1 MVLLNKELIPLE
13 WNNQRIMTTKT
24 LAECYETEEIRIQQG
39 FQRNISRF
47 IEGKHFY
54 RLKGDN
60 LKEFKANYL
69 KDSSLGISKF
79 ASELILW
86 TERGT
91 LRHAKILDTDKA
103 WDAYE
108 QLEDTYFH
116 VREVAPQL
124 IEEQR
129 INAIEDE
136 KERNIRLRIVQL
148 KKLVKLDPND
158 TISATLLNQA
168 NNELEIYLQNKS
180 IKEIES
186 KIDKFSVLRE
196 GDMNANVIAKR
207 LDLYSVNNKPHGQL
221 VEATAKEIGIY
232 VNPNGNVGYQNE
244 YVSVNLCNVNGQII
258 PTLMYTEKAFDDIKS
273 YIDNGLDF
281 EVSYY
286 KRGEN
291 KGKYNKATV
300 NLVGKNFSVNETT
313 YKKYKNN

>member
-1 MVLLNKELIPLE
+1 MDKQLTPLE
-13 WNNQRIMTTKT
+13 WNNRRIMTTKT
-24 LAECYETEEIRIQQG
+24 LAECYETEEKNIQMN
-39 FQRNISRF
+39 FKRNSDRF
-47 IEGKHFY
+47 IEGKHY
-54 RLKGDN
+54 YLLKGAE
-60 LKEFKANYL
+60 LKEFKNL
-69 KDSSLGISKF
+69 PTVSGLVDKRTPSLM
-79 ASELILW
+79 LW
-86 TERGT
+86 TEKGA
-91 LRHAKILDTDKA
+91 LRHAKMLDTDKA
-103 WDAYE
+103 WDIYE
-108 QLEDTYFH
+108 QLEETYFH
-116 VREVAPQL
+116 VKEVAPQL

-136 KERNIRLRIVQL
+136 KERNIRLRIIQL

-168 NNELEIYLQNKS
+168 NTELEVYMQSKS
-180 IKEIES
+180 IKEIEN
-186 KIDKFSVLRE
+186 KLDKFSVLRE

-207 LDLYSVNNKPHGQL
+207 LDLYSINNKPHGQL

-258 PTLMYTEKAFDDIKS
+258 PTLMYTEKAFNDIKS
-273 YIDNGLDF
+273 YANNGFDF

-291 KGKYNKATV
+291 RGKYNKATIS
-300 NLVGKNFSVNETT
+300 LVGKNFSVNETT

>member
-1 MVLLNKELIPLE
+1 MNKQLIPLE
-13 WNNQRIMTTKT
+13 WNNQRIMTNEM
-24 LAECYETEEIRIQQG
+24 LAECYETDKDNIKVN
-39 FQRNISRF
+39 FSRNKDRF
-47 IEGKHFY
+47 VEGKHY
-54 RLKGDN
+54 YKLTGRE
-60 LKEFKANYL
+60 LKEFKNL
-69 KDSSLGISKF
+69 VTDSNLVDKRTPSLM
-79 ASELILW
+79 LW
-86 TERGT
+86 TEKGA

-103 WDAYE
+103 WDVYE
-108 QLEDTYFH
+108 QLEETYFH
-116 VREVAPQL
+116 VKEVAPQL

-168 NNELEIYLQNKS
+168 NNELEIYLQSKS

-196 GDMNANVIAKR
+196 GDINANVIAKR

-221 VEATAKEIGIY
+221 VEAIAKDIGIY
-232 VNPNGNVGYQNE
+232 INPNGNVGYQNE
-244 YVSVNLCNVNGQII
+244 YVSVNLCNVNGQTI
-258 PTLMYTEKAFDDIKS
+258 PTIMYTEKAFNDIKS
-273 YIDNGLDF
+273 YVNNGFDF
-281 EVSYY
+281 NVSYY
-286 KRGEN
+286 KRGEH

>member
-1 MVLLNKELIPLE
+1 MNKELIPLE
-13 WNNQRIMTTKT
+13 WNNQRIMTTGI
-24 LAECYETEEIRIQQG
+24 LAECYETEEKNIQMN
-39 FQRNISRF
+39 FKRNSDRF
-47 IEGKHFY
+47 IEGKHY
-54 RLKGDN
+54 YLLKGTE
-60 LKEFKANYL
+60 LKEFKNL
-69 KDSSLGISKF
+69 PTVSGLVDKRTPSLM
-79 ASELILW
+79 LW
-86 TERGT
+86 TERGA

-103 WDAYE
+103 WDVYE

-116 VREVAPQL
+116 VKEVAPQL
-124 IEEQR
+124 IEEQK

-168 NNELEIYLQNKS
+168 NTELEVYLQSKS

-196 GDMNANVIAKR
+196 GDVNANVIAKR

-221 VEATAKEIGIY
+221 VEAIAKDMGIY
-232 VNPNGNVGYQNE
+232 INPNGNVGYQNE
-244 YVSVNLCNVNGQII
+244 YVSVNLCNVNGQTI
-258 PTLMYTEKAFDDIKS
+258 PTIMYTEKAFDDIKN
-273 YIDNGLDF
+273 YVNNGFDF
-281 EVSYY
+281 KVSYY

-300 NLVGKNFSVNETT
+300 NLVNKNFSVNEIT

>member
-1 MVLLNKELIPLE
+1 MNKELIPLE
-13 WNNQRIMTTKT
+13 WNNQRIMTTEI
-24 LAECYETEEIRIQQG
+24 LAECYETDRDNIKIN
-39 FQRNISRF
+39 FNRNKDRF
-47 IEGKHFY
+47 VEGKHY
-54 RLKGDN
+54 YKLTGQE
-60 LKEFKANYL
+60 LKEFKNSVT
-69 KDSSLGISKF
+69 DSNLVDKRTPSLM
-79 ASELILW
+79 LW
-86 TERGT
+86 TERGA

-103 WDAYE
+103 WDVYE

-116 VREVAPQL
+116 VKEVVPQL

-168 NNELEIYLQNKS
+168 NTELEIYLQNKS
-180 IKEIES
+180 IKEIEN

-207 LDLYSVNNKPHGQL
+207 LDLYSVNSKPHGQL
-221 VEATAKEIGIY
+221 VEAIAKEIGVYI
-232 VNPNGNVGYQNE
+232 NPNGNVGYQNE

-273 YIDNGLDF
+273 YVDNGLNFD
-281 EVSYY
+281 VSYY

-291 KGKYNKATV
+291 KGKYNKATI
-300 NLVGKNFSVNETT
+300 NLVSKNFSVNETT

>member
-1 MVLLNKELIPLE
+1 MNKELAVLE
-13 WNNQRIMTTKT
+13 WNNQRIMTTGI
-24 LAECYETEEIRIQQG
+24 LAECYETEEKNIQMN
-39 FQRNISRF
+39 FKRNSDRF
-47 IEGKHFY
+47 VEGKHY
-54 RLKGDN
+54 YLLKGAE
-60 LKEFKANYL
+60 LKEFKNL
-69 KDSSLGISKF
+69 PTVSGLVDKRTPS
-79 ASELILW
+79 LILW
-86 TERGT
+86 TEKGA

-103 WDAYE
+103 WDVYE
-108 QLEDTYFH
+108 QLEETYFH
-116 VREVAPQL
+116 VKEVAPQL

-168 NNELEIYLQNKS
+168 NTELEIYLQNKS

-232 VNPNGNVGYQNE
+232 INPNGNVGYQNE

-273 YIDNGLDF
+273 YIDNGLNF

>member
-1 MVLLNKELIPLE
+1 MNKELTPLE

-24 LAECYETEEIRIQQG
+24 LAECYETEEN
-39 FQRNISRF
+39 NISKNFTRNKERF
-47 IEGKHFY
+47 IEGKHY
-54 RLKGDN
+54 YKLTGSE
-60 LKEFKANYL
+60 LKEFTNHLQTTDSPLQISNKAR
-69 KDSSLGISKF
+69 SLM
-79 ASELILW
+79 LW
-86 TERGT
+86 TERGA

-103 WDAYE
+103 WDVYE

-116 VREVAPQL
+116 VKEVAPQL

-168 NNELEIYLQNKS
+168 NTELEIYLQNKS

-207 LDLYSVNNKPHGQL
+207 LDLYSVNSKPHGQL
-221 VEATAKEIGIY
+221 VEAIAKEIGVYI
-232 VNPNGNVGYQNE
+232 NPNGNVGYQNE

-273 YIDNGLDF
+273 YIDNGLSF
-281 EVSYY
+281 NVSYY

-291 KGKYNKATV
+291 KGKYNKATI
-300 NLVGKNFSVNETT
+300 NLVGKNFSVNEIT

>member
-1 MVLLNKELIPLE
+1 MNKELIPLE
-13 WNNQRIMTTKT
+13 WSNQRIMTTGI
-24 LAECYETEEIRIQQG
+24 LAECYETEEKNIQMN
-39 FQRNISRF
+39 FKRNSDRF
-47 IEGKHFY
+47 VEGKHY
-54 RLKGDN
+54 YLLKGAE
-60 LKEFKANYL
+60 LKEFKNL
-69 KDSSLGISKF
+69 PTVSGLVDKRTPS
-79 ASELILW
+79 LILW
-86 TERGT
+86 TEKGA

-103 WDAYE
+103 WDVYE

-168 NNELEIYLQNKS
+168 NNELEIYLQSKS

-273 YIDNGLDF
+273 YIDNGLNF

-286 KRGEN
+286 KRREN
-291 KGKYNKATV
+291 KGEYNKATV